1 MTRKVI
7 GTTLAAIVILTGM
20 IGSAAGQTVIDKKV
34 DSLFVIASSG
44 EAKFQKFVQ
53 PAVDSLGAMGLE
65 VVPYMIKKLD
75 TKSPRERI
83 ALIAVLKKV
92 GSPAVPQLIASLKL
106 INGLSVERACMA
118 LAEIADSSS
127 VPALNVAATHPRWR
141 VREEALGALGKIHDP
156 RSSDVVINALQDS
169 IGLVRKAAAV
179 ADGQM
184 KLGQSTAMLVHM
196 LGDDFYGARMCAAA
210 SLLKLDTSAAVK
222 TVMDSLNSSNQLVG
236 NLGCYVL
243 GQLGTPEALDA
254 LLYQTEASN
263 PDRRAH
269 AAEALVAADSTD
281 QTCYQSICFPLET
294 DPLVRLKV
302 ESAMAA
308 HDHGR

>member
-7 GTTLAAIVILTGM
+7 GMSLAAVVILSG
-20 IGSAAGQTVIDKKV
+20 IVGKAGGQTVTDRKV

-44 EAKFQKFVQ
+44 EAKFQKMVQ
-53 PAVDSLGAMGLE
+53 PAVDSLGAMGLD

-92 GSPAVPQLIASLKL
+92 GSPAVPQLVTSLKL
-106 INGLSVERACMA
+106 INGLAVERACMA

-127 VPALNVAATHPRWR
+127 VPALNVAATHTRWR
-141 VREEALGALGKIHDP
+141 VREEAVGALGKIHDP
-156 RSSDVVINALQDS
+156 RSKDVVINALQDS

-196 LGDDFYGARMCAAA
+196 LGDEFYGARMCAAA
-210 SLLKLDTSAAVK
+210 SLLKLDTAATVK
-222 TVMDSLNSSNQLVG
+222 IVVDSMISSNQLVG

-254 LLYQTEASN
+254 LLYQTQA
-263 PDRRAH
+263 PDQNRRAH
-269 AAEALVAADSTD
+269 AAEALVTADSTD
-281 QTCYQSICFPLET
+281 QTCYISCCFPFET
-294 DPLVRLKV
+294 DPTVRLKV

-308 HDHGR
+308 NDHGR